1 MPGRTRTITELK
13 KELKIKQR
21 RLSKLRLQRRKL
33 AAGLVAIDKHIDSL
47 AGETANRGRKP
58 KRARRKKARK
68 VARRKKVAGKT
79 RKAKRPR
86 KRATGTPLM
95 TYLVKVLGQ
104 TKKGLR
110 IKDIAS
116 AVAKAGYKSRSKDFY
131 AIVATALRDKKF
143 KRVSRGVYT
152 LAG

>member
-21 RLSKLRLQRRKL
+21 RLSKLRLQRSKL

-47 AGETANRGRKP
+47 AGETAKRGRKP
-58 KRARRKKARK
+58 KRTRRKKTRK

-95 TYLVKVLGQ
+95 TYLVKALGQ
-104 TKKGLR
+104 AKKGLR
-110 IKDIAS
+110 IKEIVS
-116 AVAKAGYKSRSKDFY
+116 AVTKTGYKSRSKDFY